1 MKKNKDI
8 ELEESLLKNFQTY
21 NNNIPENNDCTEVL
35 VTDASELL
43 IEIANYASKVRTETI
58 LGRKYVTGFIC
69 NDGTEIVLTDFI
81 K

>member
-8 ELEESLLKNFQTY
+8 ELEESLLKNSLY
-21 NNNIPENNDCTEVL
+21 NNNIPESNDCAEVL

-43 IEIANYASKVRTETI
+43 TEIANYVSKVRTETI
-58 LGRKYVTGFIC
+58 LGHKYITGFIC
-69 NDGTEIVLTDFI
+69 KDGTEIVLTDLI

>member
-8 ELEESLLKNFQTY
+8 ELEESWLKNF
-21 NNNIPENNDCTEVL
+21 NNNIPESNDHTAVI

-43 IEIANYASKVRTETI
+43 TEIANYVSNVRTETI
-58 LGRKYVTGFIC
+58 LGRKYITGFIC
-69 NDGTEIVLTDFI
+69 KDGTEIVLTDLI

>member
-8 ELEESLLKNFQTY
+8 ELEESLLKNF
-21 NNNIPENNDCTEVL
+21 NNKIQESNDCAEVL

-43 IEIANYASKVRTETI
+43 TEIANYASKVRTETI
-58 LGRKYVTGFIC
+58 LGRKYITGFIC
-69 NDGTEIVLTDFI
+69 KDGTEIVLTDLI

>member
-8 ELEESLLKNFQTY
+8 ELEESLLKNF
-21 NNNIPENNDCTEVL
+21 NNNIPESNEDTEVI

-43 IEIANYASKVRTETI
+43 TEIANYVSKVRTETF
-58 LGRKYVTGFIC
+58 LGREYITGFIC
-69 NDGTEIVLTDFI
+69 KDGTEIVLTDLI